1 MKKKIYIMVSAVLL
15 VITLTGCFKKNME
28 ADEVGSLFVDHFIYQ
43 KKEAEF
49 KENFVDGELLSK
61 QLLLMTSTFE
71 DTFSNV
77 FDSVTTNFSPE
88 EKNQLSTGLMKSVRE
103 HSHYKVKTEKID
115 KNRIQVTYTI
125 HGLDYSDLVEKT
137 LESIFKE
144 LMKNPEYS
152 DEGGKKELLQAF
164 DQSLESAKPVE
175 KSVEVSLFFE
185 KNKKKWE
192 LSENQDNE
200 LEELLFSFISGT
212 NDKVQYE
219 KDMNQMLERAIKN
232 ASNSL

>member
-1 MKKKIYIMVSAVLL
+1 MKKKIYIIVSAVLL

-43 KKEAEF
+43 KKDAEF

-77 FDSVTTNFSPE
+77 FDSVATDFSPE
-88 EKNQLSTGLMKSVRE
+88 EKNQLSTGLMKSV
-103 HSHYKVKTEKID
+103 TEKID

-152 DEGGKKELLQAF
+152 DESGKKGLLQAF
-164 DQSLESAKPVE
+164 DQSLESAKSVE
-175 KSVEVSLFFE
+175 KSVEVSLVFE

-192 LSENQDNE
+192 LSENQDDE